1 MSVYDQIDWNLMFK
15 PPFSE
20 VLGVVAYR
28 MILGYEKLLIFYI
41 VNEFNDAEITKA
53 FPHVI
58 LH

>member
-1 MSVYDQIDWNLMFK
+1 MYDHIDWNLMSK
-15 PPFSE
+15 PSLGE

-28 MILGYEKLLIFYI
+28 MTLGYEKLLIFYI